1 MKRFLNKLVIGAA
14 AISLFG
20 CTPSSIQE
28 SNPDDM
34 MMPDGVVIERNPTAA
49 MTLPESSSYTIPDDA
64 PTGENGGPG
73 AMATTAVDYSYYPED
88 KRPSESAEEQGTM
101 IIIYIPGPKGITTS
115 FDYVDTCDAESELQA
130 LKNNNAITESV
141 ELVSFEVNDAE
152 RSAVLEISEAASV
165 YAAASEEEVVAAVAN
180 TFIDNFSLDEIDMIV
195 GGEDLGYMGFSQEFD
210 E

>member
-115 FDYVDTCDAESELQA
+115 FDYVDTCDAESVLQA
-130 LKNNNAITESV
+130 LKNNNA
-141 ELVSFEVNDAE
+141 
-152 RSAVLEISEAASV
+152 
-165 YAAASEEEVVAAVAN
+165 N
-180 TFIDNFSLDEIDMIV
+180 T
-195 GGEDLGYMGFSQEFD
+195 
-210 E
+210 

>member
-1 MKRFLNKLVIGAA
+1 
-14 AISLFG
+14 
-20 CTPSSIQE
+20 
-28 SNPDDM
+28 
-34 MMPDGVVIERNPTAA
+34 
-49 MTLPESSSYTIPDDA
+49 
-64 PTGENGGPG
+64 
-73 AMATTAVDYSYYPED
+73 MATTAVDYSYYPED

-115 FDYVDTCDAESELQA
+115 FDYVDTCDAESVLQA